1 MRNYCYFNIYKKY
14 IETPMKQLNC
24 YIEGLKQPAM
34 GNRKPFAG
42 VRCTNASIASGDYKY
57 KYHFHHA
64 ETFVTPFHLLYSIV
78 FFL

>member
-1 MRNYCYFNIYKKY
+1 
-14 IETPMKQLNC
+14 MKQLNC